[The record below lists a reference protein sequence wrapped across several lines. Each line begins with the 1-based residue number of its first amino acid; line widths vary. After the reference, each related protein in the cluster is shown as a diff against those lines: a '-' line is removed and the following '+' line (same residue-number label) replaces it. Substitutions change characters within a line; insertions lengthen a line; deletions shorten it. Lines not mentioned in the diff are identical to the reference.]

1 MQFIGEL
8 EELGNKSV
16 AAKLEISPVHTIEM
30 GGGTN
35 TCYTKIEKKNYILIK
50 RIIYFYMHI
59 DIFLHGRF

>member
-35 TCYTKIEKKNYILIK
+35 TCYTKIEKK
-50 RIIYFYMHI
+50 IIYLSNELS
-59 DIFLHGRF
+59 IFICI